1 MSSASEAPARGPGR
15 PRSQEAHRAILQAT
29 LELLGEQ
36 GFRGLTMER
45 VAERA
50 GVGKTTIYRR
60 WPSQTELVAEAIG
73 QIRPPS
79 APADSGS
86 LEGDLGGLMREQRE
100 RVGST
105 PGLRRL
111 IPVLLTEATQDPA
124 FLELVTDGVIEP
136 IRDVIR
142 ELVRRGI
149 ERGELRPDVDAESL
163 VDLLHAVPVYRILL
177 AGGDTSKVG
186 DVPSRVVP
194 LLLAGAGAQPDA
206 G

>member
-1 MSSASEAPARGPGR
+1 MSPQPEAAARRRGR
-15 PRSQEAHRAILQAT
+15 PRSQEAHSAILTAT
-29 LELLGEQ
+29 LELLGAQ
-36 GFRGLTMER
+36 GFRGLTIEG

-60 WPSQTELVAEAIG
+60 WPSKTELVAEAIE

-79 APADSGS
+79 APPDSGS
-86 LEGDLGGLMREQRE
+86 LEGDLGGLMRGQQE
-100 RVGST
+100 RVGTT

-124 FLELVTDGVIEP
+124 FLTLVTEGVIEP
-136 IRDVIR
+136 IRDVMR

-149 ERGELRPDVDAESL
+149 ERGELRPDVDVEAL

-194 LLLAGAGAQPDA
+194 LLLAGAGARASD
-206 G
+206 

>member
-1 MSSASEAPARGPGR
+1 VSPQPAAAARGRGR
-15 PRSQEAHRAILQAT
+15 PRSPEAHRAILTAT
-29 LELLGEQ
+29 LELLGEL
-36 GFRGLTMER
+36 GFRGLTIEG
-45 VAERA
+45 VADRA

-60 WPSQTELVAEAIG
+60 WPSKTELVAEAIG
-73 QIRPPS
+73 QVRPPS
-79 APADSGS
+79 APPDSGS
-86 LEGDLGGLMREQRE
+86 LQADLGGLMRSQQE

-124 FLELVTDGVIEP
+124 FLTLVTEGVIEP
-136 IRDVIR
+136 IREVLR
-142 ELVRRGI
+142 ELIQRAI
-149 ERGELRPDVDAESL
+149 DRGELRPDVDTEAL

-194 LLLAGAGAQPDA
+194 LLLAGAGRAA
-206 G
+206 SG

>member
-1 MSSASEAPARGPGR
+1 MTIEG
-15 PRSQEAHRAILQAT
+15 
-29 LELLGEQ
+29 
-36 GFRGLTMER
+36 

-60 WPSQTELVAEAIG
+60 WPSKTELVAEAIG
-73 QIRPPS
+73 QVRPPS
-79 APADSGS
+79 APPDSGS
-86 LEGDLGGLMREQRE
+86 LQGDLGGLMREQRE
-100 RVGST
+100 RVGTT

-124 FLELVTDGVIEP
+124 FLGLVTDGVIEP
-136 IRDVIR
+136 IRDVMR

-149 ERGELRPDVDAESL
+149 ERGELRPDVDVESL

-194 LLLAGAGAQPDA
+194 LLLAGAGAQPEA

>member
-1 MSSASEAPARGPGR
+1 MSPQPEAAARRRGR
-15 PRSQEAHRAILQAT
+15 PRSQEAHRAILTAT
-29 LELLGEQ
+29 LELLGAQ
-36 GFRGLTMER
+36 GFRGLTIEG

-60 WPSQTELVAEAIG
+60 WPSKAELVAEAIG
-73 QIRPPS
+73 QMRPPS
-79 APADSGS
+79 APPDSGS
-86 LEGDLGGLMREQRE
+86 LEADLGGLMQSQRE
-100 RVGST
+100 RAGTT

-111 IPVLLTEATQDPA
+111 IPVLLFEASQDPA
-124 FLELVTDGVIEP
+124 FLTMVTEGVIEP
-136 IRDVIR
+136 IRDVVR
-142 ELVRRGI
+142 ELIRRGI
-149 ERGELRPDVDAESL
+149 ERGELRPDVDVEAL

-194 LLLAGAGAQPDA
+194 LLLAGAGARTS

>member
-1 MSSASEAPARGPGR
+1 MSSASEVRRPAGPGR
-15 PRSQEAHRAILQAT
+15 PRSQEAHRAILKAT

-111 IPVLLTEATQDPA
+111 IPCC
-124 FLELVTDGVIEP
+124 
-136 IRDVIR
+136 
-142 ELVRRGI
+142 
-149 ERGELRPDVDAESL
+149 
-163 VDLLHAVPVYRILL
+163 
-177 AGGDTSKVG
+177 
-186 DVPSRVVP
+186 
-194 LLLAGAGAQPDA
+194 
-206 G
+206 

>member
-1 MSSASEAPARGPGR
+1 MSSQPEAAARGRGR
-15 PRSQEAHRAILQAT
+15 PRSQEAHRAILTAT
-29 LELLGEQ
+29 LELLGAE
-36 GFRGLTMER
+36 GFRGLTIEG

-60 WPSQTELVAEAIG
+60 WPSKTELVAEAID
-73 QIRPPS
+73 QIRPPN
-79 APADSGS
+79 APPDSGS
-86 LEGDLGGLMREQRE
+86 LEGDLGGLMRSQRE
-100 RVGST
+100 RVGTT

-124 FLELVTDGVIEP
+124 FLKLVTEGVIEP
-136 IRDVIR
+136 IRDVLR
-142 ELVRRGI
+142 ELIRRGI
-149 ERGELRPDVDAESL
+149 ERGELRPDVDEEAL

-186 DVPSRVVP
+186 NVPSRIVP
-194 LLLAGAGAQPDA
+194 LLLAGAGAS

>member
-1 MSSASEAPARGPGR
+1 
-15 PRSQEAHRAILQAT
+15 
-29 LELLGEQ
+29 
-36 GFRGLTMER
+36 
-45 VAERA
+45 
-50 GVGKTTIYRR
+50 
-60 WPSQTELVAEAIG
+60 
-73 QIRPPS
+73 
-79 APADSGS
+79 
-86 LEGDLGGLMREQRE
+86 MREQRE

-124 FLELVTDGVIEP
+124 FLELVTEGVIEP

-149 ERGELRPDVDAESL
+149 ERGELRPDVDAETL

-186 DVPSRVVP
+186 DVAARVVP
-194 LLLAGAGAQPDA
+194 LLLAGAGR
-206 G
+206 